1 MMDIYFFLFYFIF
14 AFCLLMEI
22 WKTIYEVVLQ
32 EKNKTNKPI
41 KPKSDETSRPN
52 HQFTETTRQ
61 KTWPV
66 KIHVTESHLFPMLEF
81 LIHKVW
87 CGVSDFASLTG
98 SQAIMTMLIWEPHF
112 DNHGTKNFFILLLSF
127 QRNKRK
133 LNTNAFFVLKK
144 SFANPSFLYQM
155 KRHS

>member
-112 DNHGTKNFFILLLSF
+112 DNHGTKNFFYSAAVISKE
-127 QRNKRK
+127 Q
-133 LNTNAFFVLKK
+133 KK
-144 SFANPSFLYQM
+144 TKYKCLFCF
-155 KRHS
+155 KEIIC